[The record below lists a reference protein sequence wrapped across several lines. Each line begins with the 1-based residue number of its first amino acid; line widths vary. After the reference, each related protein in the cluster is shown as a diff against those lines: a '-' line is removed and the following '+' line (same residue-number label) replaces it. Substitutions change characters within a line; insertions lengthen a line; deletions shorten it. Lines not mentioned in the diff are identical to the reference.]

1 MKPTRIII
9 LSTPSALESEFL
21 RRLESLPSHDII
33 MMLEQAPPSGICP
46 LSLTVK
52 EGSRAVHQELLK
64 WHEDMTFCAKEEKSL
79 QPTNPYFGKEK
90 WKKNRKR

>member
-1 MKPTRIII
+1 MKPDRIII
-9 LSTPSALESEFL
+9 LSTPGVLESEFL
-21 RRLESLPSHDII
+21 RKLESLSSHDII
-33 MMLEQAPPSGICP
+33 MLLDQAPPSGICP

-52 EGSRAVHQELLK
+52 EGARAVHEELLK
-64 WHEDMTFCAKEEKSL
+64 WHEDMSFCAKEEKSL

>member
-1 MKPTRIII
+1 MKPTTRIVI

-52 EGSRAVHQELLK
+52 EGARAVHEELIK
-64 WHEDMTFCAKEEKSL
+64 WHEDMSFCAKEEKSL

-90 WKKNRKR
+90 